1 MAMAALTYTSI
12 ASLDGYVAD
21 PAGNFDWAE
30 PDPEVHR
37 HVNEQEERVGTYL
50 YGRRL
55 YEVMAVWEQDDWL
68 TGEPP
73 EVLDYARIWRAA
85 DKVVY
90 STTLESVSTPRTRLE
105 RTFDP
110 VAVRELVDGADREV
124 GLGGPTLAATAL
136 LAGLVDE
143 VSVYVVPVVVGGGT
157 PWLPAG
163 LRLDLELVDERRF
176 AGGVVLLRYRN
187 RR

>member
-21 PAGNFDWAE
+21 AAGNFDWAE

-37 HVNEQEERVGTYL
+37 YVNEQEERVGTYL

-55 YEVMAVWEQDDWL
+55 YETMAIWQSDDWL
-68 TGEPP
+68 AGEP
-73 EVLDYARIWRAA
+73 EHVRDYARIWRGA

-105 RTFDP
+105 RSFDP
-110 VAVRELVDGADREV
+110 AAVRELVDGADREV
-124 GLGGPTLAATAL
+124 GVGGPTLAAAAL

-143 VSVYVVPVVVGGGT
+143 CSVFVVPVVVGGGM

-163 LRLDLELVDERRF
+163 LRLDLQLTEERRF
-176 AGGVVLLRYRN
+176 SGGVVLLRYRN
-187 RR
+187 RH

>member
-1 MAMAALTYTSI
+1 MAALIYTSI

-21 PAGNFDWAE
+21 TAGDFSWAE
-30 PDPEVHR
+30 PDEEVHR
-37 HVNEQEERVGTYL
+37 FVNEQEESVGTYL

-55 YEVMAVWEQDDWL
+55 YETMAVWDTDDWL
-68 TGEPP
+68 ADEPP
-73 EVLDYARIWRAA
+73 VVRDYARVWRGA

-90 STTLESVSTPRTRLE
+90 STTLEAVTTARTRLE

-110 VAVRELVDGADREV
+110 EAVRQLVAGADRDV
-124 GLGGPTLAATAL
+124 GVGGPTLAAAAL
-136 LAGLVDE
+136 HAGLVDE
-143 VSVYVVPVVVGGGT
+143 CSVFVVPVVVGGGT

-163 LRLDLELVDERRF
+163 LRLDLDLVSERRF
-176 AGGVVLLRYRN
+176 TGGVVLLRYRA